1 MQYRKFGKTN
11 EDVSVLGFG
20 AMRLPTLGDDNKIDI
35 EKATKMM
42 RTAIDNG
49 LTYIDTAYSYHGGMS
64 ESFVAG
70 VLKDGYREKVTIATK
85 IPSWHIKTRKDMDK
99 YLDEQLANLGVD
111 CIDFLLLHTLT
122 KDYWDIYKGNDVESF
137 VETAKKEGK
146 IKHIGFSFHDEIDVF
161 KRIVDEF
168 DWDFC
173 MVQYNF
179 MDTNYQAGE
188 EGITYAYDKGLGIAI
203 MEPLRGGA
211 LVNNIPDDVQEKWD
225 SLGGAHSVAGWAL
238 KYIWDDPRVSIIL
251 SGMSDMNQ
259 VNDNI
264 KEANSAQVNN
274 LTENEKSVINEIKQ
288 IYHSRILVNCTACNY
303 CMPCPFGVD
312 IPKNFMFLNNSSM
325 YQDIPGTKR
334 VYTNFFEDESK
345 SDKCTQCG
353 ACEPLCPQNIE
364 IIDQL
369 KQVNE
374 TLG

>member
-137 VETAKKEGK
+137 VEPAKKEGK

-312 IPKNFMFLNNSSM
+312 IPKNFMFLNNSVFA
-325 YQDIPGTKR
+325 R
-334 VYTNFFEDESK
+334 
-345 SDKCTQCG
+345 
-353 ACEPLCPQNIE
+353 E
-364 IIDQL
+364 I
-369 KQVNE
+369 
-374 TLG
+374 